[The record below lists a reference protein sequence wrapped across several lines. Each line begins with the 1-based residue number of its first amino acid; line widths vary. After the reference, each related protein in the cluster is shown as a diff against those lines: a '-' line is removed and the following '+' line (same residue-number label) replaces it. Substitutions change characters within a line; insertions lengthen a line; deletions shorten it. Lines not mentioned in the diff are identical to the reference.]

1 MKKGKIKVKNDKS
14 KSKIFREAG
23 FRNFSLFS
31 FLFSSGRARGR
42 NRAGFTF
49 METLVAVAVLVLLA
63 VVIVSGL
70 AGFRETAGLD
80 QAVDE
85 TIELLRDARSRTLGS
100 ENAASYGV
108 HFEPTSVTMF
118 TGWAW
123 NASDP
128 SNVVVALPSA
138 VRISSIALSTTTAS
152 VVFERLT
159 GEAAAA
165 GTISFITLRSGKT
178 AGVRIFSSGLFS
190 KL

>member
-1 MKKGKIKVKNDKS
+1 MIKAMKAFV
-14 KSKIFREAG
+14 
-23 FRNFSLFS
+23 LT
-31 FLFSSGRARGR
+31 FSSSSASSGTIHHK
-42 NRAGFTF
+42 GFTF
-49 METLVAVAVLVLLA
+49 IETLVAMAVLVLLA
-63 VVIVSGL
+63 TAVISGL
-70 AGFRETAGLD
+70 AGFHETSGLD

-108 HFEPTSVTMF
+108 HFASTSVTMF
-118 TGWAW
+118 IGGTW
-123 NASDP
+123 NSSDP
-128 SNVVVALPSA
+128 SNVVMALPSA

-159 GEAAAA
+159 GEAAGA